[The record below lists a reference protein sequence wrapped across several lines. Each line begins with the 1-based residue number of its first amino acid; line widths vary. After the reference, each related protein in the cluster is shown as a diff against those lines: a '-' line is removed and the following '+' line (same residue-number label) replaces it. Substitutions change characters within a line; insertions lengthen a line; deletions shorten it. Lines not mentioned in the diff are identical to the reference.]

1 MAIRW
6 AVELAK
12 LEEWDVIVVES
23 DAKLYIDALILDS
36 STCHWRICA
45 IRLDIL
51 ALAICFLFLVRREAA
66 HALAKLIPLLNPHVA
81 YFPYNLPHPLEE
93 AWFKDFCCTPFLV

>member
-1 MAIRW
+1 VAIRW

-36 STCHWRICA
+36 STCDWRICA
-45 IRLDIL
+45 IRVDIL
-51 ALAICFLFLVRREAA
+51 ALAFVFCFCDLCWVKREATC
-66 HALAKLIPLLNPHVA
+66 LLTRWPS
-81 YFPYNLPHPLEE
+81 
-93 AWFKDFCCTPFLV
+93 